1 MAVASLTFTPM
12 LMPIIFPDIG
22 VVPLKR
28 FYQSI
33 VTDQDAVIRWLQE
46 NGLLARGIVCKC
58 GRLMKIGKFSHAAEE
73 LGWRCME
80 KACRKV
86 ASLRV
91 GSFFESSN
99 QKLIELIEFIFLWS
113 KDYQTTE
120 TFEENL
126 GWSKSTI
133 TDWKNYMRD
142 ICVTRYLSYLEHIGG
157 PGEIVEIDESK
168 FGHHKHSR
176 GRLLSGQW
184 VFGGVCRGTSDMFMI
199 PVADRSASTLIP
211 LVNEFIRPG
220 SIIMSDKWASY
231 NQIHPEHF
239 LIIQL
244 IIAKILWTQQQARI
258 RKPLNR
264 LGGFLKKEAEI

>member
-1 MAVASLTFTPM
+1 MAAASLTFTPM

-46 NGLLARGIVCKC
+46 NGLMARGIVCKC

-91 GSFFESSN
+91 GPFFESSN

-126 GWSKSTI
+126 GWSRSTI
-133 TDWKNYMRD
+133 TGWKNYMRD
-142 ICVTRYLSYLEHIGG
+142 LCVTRYLSYPEPIGG

-168 FGHHKHSR
+168 FGNHKYSR

-199 PVADRSASTLIP
+199 PVAERSASTLIP
-211 LVNEFIRPG
+211 LVNDFIRPG
-220 SIIMSDKWASY
+220 STKY
-231 NQIHPEHF
+231 HNV
-239 LIIQL
+239 
-244 IIAKILWTQQQARI
+244 
-258 RKPLNR
+258 
-264 LGGFLKKEAEI
+264 

>member
-1 MAVASLTFTPM
+1 
-12 LMPIIFPDIG
+12 
-22 VVPLKR
+22 
-28 FYQSI
+28 
-33 VTDQDAVIRWLQE
+33 
-46 NGLLARGIVCKC
+46 
-58 GRLMKIGKFSHAAEE
+58 MKIGKFSHAAEE

-99 QKLIELIEFIFLWS
+99 LKLIEFIEFIFLWS

-126 GWSKSTI
+126 GWSRSTI

-142 ICVTRYLSYLEHIGG
+142 LCVTRYLSYPEPIGG

-168 FGHHKHSR
+168 FGHHKYSR

-199 PVADRSASTLIP
+199 PVVDRSASTLIP

-220 SIIMSDKWASY
+220 SIIMSDKWVSY
-231 NQIHPEHF
+231 NQIHPGTFPHYTVNHSENFVDPTTGAHTQTIESAWGHFKKRSRNSMTTNPELLDTYLAEHCWRKKNCSNSF
-239 LIIQL
+239 KNIISE
-244 IIAKILWTQQQARI
+244 I
-258 RKPLNR
+258 RSQYPVV
-264 LGGFLKKEAEI
+264 